1 MASDS
6 EPVASGRAAS
16 NPAASGRAAVFLD
29 RDGTLNEDT
38 GYVHRVDEVTWIP
51 GALDA
56 VARFNAAGRLV
67 VLATNQGGVARGYYT
82 EADVEALHAWM
93 HGELASA
100 GAHLDAVYYAPTH
113 PEGVVERLAV
123 EHADRK
129 PGLGMFE
136 RAIREHGIDPRRS
149 VMVGDKTTDIL
160 PGVRLGMGT
169 VLVETGHGRDHRDA
183 PADLVVPSLPE
194 AVDWILART
203 A

>member
-1 MASDS
+1 MT
-6 EPVASGRAAS
+6 
-16 NPAASGRAAVFLD
+16 PAPSLSGRAAVFLD

-38 GYVHRVDEVTWIP
+38 GYVHRIDEVVWIP
-51 GALDA
+51 GALEA
-56 VARFNAAGRLV
+56 VGRFNAAGRLV
-67 VLATNQGGVARGYYT
+67 VLVTNQGGIARGYYT

-93 HGELASA
+93 AGALAEA

-113 PEGVVERLAV
+113 PEGTVGGLAV
-123 EHADRK
+123 EHPDRK

-136 RAIREHGIDPRRS
+136 RAIREHGIDPARS

-160 PGVRLGMGT
+160 PGRRLGMGT
-169 VLVETGHGRDHRDA
+169 VLVETGHGRDHRGA

-194 AVDWILART
+194 AVDWILDRT